1 MSELTNTGQ
10 TQDIDKERNK
20 MDNKIES
27 EILIPSSKLSKW
39 KNSINLTNM
48 APLIA
53 LIILLILSAIASE
66 HFLIPRNLTNVLR
79 QVSYTG
85 IIALGMTFVIIAGG
99 IDLSVGSMLALVG
112 VLVIM
117 LLNYLGDGWM
127 AVMAAIS
134 AAMVIGAFF
143 GAINGWLTT
152 KGKIASFVATLATM
166 SIFRSFTLY
175 ISDAGEMVSQNS
187 LYSEVGTGYF
197 LALPVPVWVFLFLAI
212 IGHVILR
219 HTAFGRHICAV
230 GSNPKVAAYSAINV
244 SKVYFL
250 SFVILG
256 FTVGL
261 SAVMLSS
268 RLNSVSPGD
277 AGLFYELD
285 AIAAVVIGGTALS
298 GGKGTL
304 WGTVIGAIILGVINN
319 MLNLLGISPYLQGA
333 VKGLVILIAVLMQ
346 FKRAQ

>member
-1 MSELTNTGQ
+1 MNSKTLTNKQ
-10 TQDIDKERNK
+10 SRDKSTFVEASWLR
-20 MDNKIES
+20 
-27 EILIPSSKLSKW
+27 KLNFGS
-39 KNSINLTNM
+39 L

-53 LIILLILSAIASE
+53 LFVLIVLSAIASE
-66 HFLIPRNLTNVLR
+66 HFLIPRNITNVLR

-112 VLVIM
+112 VFVIM
-117 LLNYLGDGWM
+117 LINYLGDGWT
-127 AVMAAIS
+127 AVAI
-134 AAMVIGAFF
+134 AIMGAMVLGAFF
-143 GAINGWLTT
+143 GAINGFLTT

-166 SIFRSFTLY
+166 SVYRSLTLY
-175 ISDAGEMVSQNS
+175 VSDAGEMVSNNQH
-187 LYSEVGTGYF
+187 YPDVGTGYF
-197 LALPVPVWVFLFLAI
+197 LGLPVPVWVFLLLAVL
-212 IGHVILR
+212 GHILLK
-219 HTAFGRHICAV
+219 HTAFGRHVCAV

-244 SKVYFL
+244 ERIYFL
-250 SFVILG
+250 TFVILG
-256 FTVGL
+256 FAVGI

-285 AIAAVVIGGTALS
+285 AIAAVVIGGTSLS

-304 WGTVIGAIILGVINN
+304 WGTVVGAIILGIINN
-319 MLNLLGISPYLQGA
+319 MLNLLGVSPYLQGT

-346 FKRAQ
+346 FKRAN

>member
-1 MSELTNTGQ
+1 MNELA
-10 TQDIDKERNK
+10 K
-20 MDNKIES
+20 MKTKNQPKRARTW
-27 EILIPSSKLSKW
+27 LSRLPTL
-39 KNSINLTNM
+39 SISNW
-48 APLIA
+48 APLLA
-53 LIILLILSAIASE
+53 LLILILLSALASE

-117 LLNYLGDGWM
+117 LLNYLGDGWTS
-127 AVMAAIS
+127 VVIVVV
-134 AAMVIGAFF
+134 AAMAMGAAF
-143 GAINGWLTT
+143 GALNGWLTT
-152 KGKIASFVATLATM
+152 KGKIAAFVSTLATM
-166 SIFRSFTLY
+166 SIFRSLTLY

-187 LYSEVGTGYF
+187 YYPDLGGGYWLGIPIPVWLF
-197 LALPVPVWVFLFLAI
+197 LSLALL
-212 IGHVILR
+212 GHVVLR
-219 HTAFGRHICAV
+219 HSAFGRHLCAV
-230 GSNPKVAAYSAINV
+230 GSNPKVATYSAINV
-244 SKVYFL
+244 QGVYLL
-250 SFVILG
+250 SFVIVG

-261 SAVMLSS
+261 SALMLSS

-285 AIAAVVIGGTALS
+285 AIAAVVIGGTSLS

-304 WGTVIGAIILGVINN
+304 WGTVIGAIILGIINN
-319 MLNLLGISPYLQGA
+319 MLNLLGVSPYLQGT

-346 FKRAQ
+346 FKRDR

>member
-1 MSELTNTGQ
+1 MNSKSLS
-10 TQDIDKERNK
+10 NK
-20 MDNKIES
+20 PT
-27 EILIPSSKLSKW
+27 PSTPSLVSTSWVRKL
-39 KNSINLTNM
+39 NFGTL

-53 LIILLILSAIASE
+53 LVVLVILSALASE
-66 HFLIPRNLTNVLR
+66 HFLMPRNITNVLR

-117 LLNYLGDGWM
+117 LLNYLGDGWS
-127 AVMAAIS
+127 AVFIAI
-134 AAMVIGAFF
+134 AGAMVLGSIF
-143 GAINGWLTT
+143 GAINGLLTT

-166 SIFRSFTLY
+166 SIFRSLTLY
-175 ISDAGEMVSQNS
+175 VSDAGEMVSQNQH
-187 LYSEVGTGYF
+187 YPDVGTGYF
-197 LALPVPVWVFLFLAI
+197 LGLPVPVWVFLLLAI
-212 IGHVILR
+212 VGHILLK
-219 HTAFGRHICAV
+219 HTAFGRHVCAV

-244 SKVYFL
+244 QRVYFMT
-250 SFVILG
+250 FVILG
-256 FTVGL
+256 FTVGV

-304 WGTVIGAIILGVINN
+304 WGTVVGAIILGIINN
-319 MLNLLGISPYLQGA
+319 MLNLLGVSPYLQGT

-346 FKRAQ
+346 FKRSN

>member
-1 MSELTNTGQ
+1 MSEQ
-10 TQDIDKERNK
+10 TEQQSMFIKA
-20 MDNKIES
+20 S
-27 EILIPSSKLSKW
+27 WLSK
-39 KNSINLTNM
+39 INFGRL

-53 LIILLILSAIASE
+53 LCILIALSAIVSE
-66 HFLIPRNLTNVLR
+66 HFLIPRNITNVLR

-117 LLNYLGDGWM
+117 LVNYLGDGWS
-127 AVMAAIS
+127 AVVIAI
-134 AAMVIGAFF
+134 IGAMLIGSFF
-143 GAINGWLTT
+143 GAINGLLTT

-166 SIFRSFTLY
+166 SVYRSLTLY
-175 ISDAGEMVSQNS
+175 VSDAGEMVSNNQ
-187 LYSEVGTGYF
+187 YYPDVGTGYF
-197 LALPVPVWVFLFLAI
+197 LGLPIPVWVFLILAI
-212 IGHVILR
+212 LGHILLK
-219 HTAFGRHICAV
+219 HTAFGRHVCAV

-244 SKVYFL
+244 DRIYFL
-250 SFVILG
+250 TFVILG
-256 FTVGL
+256 FAVGI

-285 AIAAVVIGGTALS
+285 AIAAVVIGGTSLS

-304 WGTVIGAIILGVINN
+304 WGTVVGVIILGIINN
-319 MLNLLGISPYLQGA
+319 MLNLLGVSPYLQGT

-346 FKRAQ
+346 FKRSN

>member
-1 MSELTNTGQ
+1 MSEIINVGHNT
-10 TQDIDKERNK
+10 DKAKEGNP
-20 MDNKIES
+20 MQNTLSSAEDNQ
-27 EILIPSSKLSKW
+27 
-39 KNSINLTNM
+39 NSFLKRCKKQFNLTTM

-53 LIILLILSAIASE
+53 LIILLVLSAIASE

-112 VLVIM
+112 VLIIM

-127 AVMAAIS
+127 AVMIAIS
-134 AAMVIGAFF
+134 AAMALGAFF
-143 GAINGWLTT
+143 GAVNGWLTT
-152 KGKIASFVATLATM
+152 KGKITAFVATLATM

-175 ISDAGEMVSQNS
+175 ISDAGEMVSQNNS
-187 LYSEVGTGYF
+187 YSEVGTGYF
-197 LALPVPVWVFLFLAI
+197 IGLPVPVWVFLFLAL
-212 IGHVILR
+212 IGHILLR
-219 HTAFGRHICAV
+219 HTAFGRHVCAV

-256 FTVGL
+256 LTVGI

-319 MLNLLGISPYLQGA
+319 MLNLSGVSPYLQGA

-346 FKRAQ
+346 YKRSQ